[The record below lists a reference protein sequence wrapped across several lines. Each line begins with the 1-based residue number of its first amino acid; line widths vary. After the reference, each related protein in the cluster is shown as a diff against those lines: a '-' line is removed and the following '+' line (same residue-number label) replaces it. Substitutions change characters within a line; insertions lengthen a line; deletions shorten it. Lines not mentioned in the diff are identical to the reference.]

1 MIKKNGNK
9 LKLKKMKKNNISD
22 TEIKERIKK
31 GLDLTFKKL
40 LKTKQQ
46 TNGFF
51 ILSEN
56 GKIKKIKATDLSE

>member
-1 MIKKNGNK
+1 MNK
-9 LKLKKMKKNNISD
+9 DNISNA
-22 TEIKERIKK
+22 EIKERVKK

-46 TNGFF
+46 TNGVL

-56 GKIKKIKATDLSE
+56 GKIKKIKATDITE

>member
-1 MIKKNGNK
+1 MIKKNGNI